1 MTSPATS
8 VLECIYQHEKNL
20 ADKIFLTQPVG
31 GGKVLDYT
39 WAQTVDQS
47 RRMAAHLK
55 TLGLPHGAK
64 VALLSKNC
72 AHFFMAE
79 MAIWMAGYTTVAIF
93 PTESA
98 DTVKFVLQH
107 SESSLLFVGK
117 LDEWHKQAPGVPENM
132 PRIAL
137 PLAPA
142 TPYDSWD
149 SIIARTAPLQG
160 DVLRDDNDLAMIIY
174 TSGTTGFPKGVMH
187 SQRSYVLTAEAFV
200 HRMYLQS
207 DERLMCVLPLFLYL
221 LFAKDQRAGA
231 ALLLGVLGMTD
242 WVDGWFARKFNQVS
256 PFGAVFDPT
265 VDRVLFVVSAI
276 SVLIDGA
283 VPLWFCIA
291 ILVREIAVGAM
302 MVVGTLM
309 GMERFPVSNNGKWY
323 TFLLMMAV
331 PFLLLAGS
339 SHVTADFGRV
349 VGWLCAIPG
358 LVLSYYT
365 AVTYVP
371 IVRANLRKG
380 RAAKTL
386 R

>member
-1 MTSPATS
+1 MLS
-8 VLECIYQHEKNL
+8 VPNFITL
-20 ADKIFLTQPVG
+20 A
-31 GGKVLDYT
+31 
-39 WAQTVDQS
+39 
-47 RRMAAHLK
+47 
-55 TLGLPHGAK
+55 
-64 VALLSKNC
+64 
-72 AHFFMAE
+72 
-79 MAIWMAGYTTVAIF
+79 
-93 PTESA
+93 
-98 DTVKFVLQH
+98 
-107 SESSLLFVGK
+107 
-117 LDEWHKQAPGVPENM
+117 
-132 PRIAL
+132 
-137 PLAPA
+137 
-142 TPYDSWD
+142 
-149 SIIARTAPLQG
+149 
-160 DVLRDDNDLAMIIY
+160 
-174 TSGTTGFPKGVMH
+174 
-187 SQRSYVLTAEAFV
+187 
-200 HRMYLQS
+200 
-207 DERLMCVLPLFLYL
+207 RLCVLPLFLYL

-291 ILVREIAVGAM
+291 ILVREIAVGTM

>member
-1 MTSPATS
+1 
-8 VLECIYQHEKNL
+8 
-20 ADKIFLTQPVG
+20 
-31 GGKVLDYT
+31 
-39 WAQTVDQS
+39 
-47 RRMAAHLK
+47 
-55 TLGLPHGAK
+55 
-64 VALLSKNC
+64 
-72 AHFFMAE
+72 
-79 MAIWMAGYTTVAIF
+79 
-93 PTESA
+93 
-98 DTVKFVLQH
+98 
-107 SESSLLFVGK
+107 
-117 LDEWHKQAPGVPENM
+117 
-132 PRIAL
+132 
-137 PLAPA
+137 
-142 TPYDSWD
+142 
-149 SIIARTAPLQG
+149 
-160 DVLRDDNDLAMIIY
+160 
-174 TSGTTGFPKGVMH
+174 
-187 SQRSYVLTAEAFV
+187 
-200 HRMYLQS
+200 
-207 DERLMCVLPLFLYL
+207 
-221 LFAKDQRAGA
+221 
-231 ALLLGVLGMTD
+231 MTD
-242 WVDGWFARKFNQVS
+242 WVDGWFARRFNQVS

-371 IVRANLRKG
+371 IVQANLRKG

>member
-1 MTSPATS
+1 MWTGMLS
-8 VLECIYQHEKNL
+8 VPNFITL
-20 ADKIFLTQPVG
+20 A
-31 GGKVLDYT
+31 
-39 WAQTVDQS
+39 
-47 RRMAAHLK
+47 
-55 TLGLPHGAK
+55 
-64 VALLSKNC
+64 
-72 AHFFMAE
+72 
-79 MAIWMAGYTTVAIF
+79 
-93 PTESA
+93 
-98 DTVKFVLQH
+98 
-107 SESSLLFVGK
+107 
-117 LDEWHKQAPGVPENM
+117 
-132 PRIAL
+132 
-137 PLAPA
+137 
-142 TPYDSWD
+142 
-149 SIIARTAPLQG
+149 
-160 DVLRDDNDLAMIIY
+160 
-174 TSGTTGFPKGVMH
+174 
-187 SQRSYVLTAEAFV
+187 
-200 HRMYLQS
+200 
-207 DERLMCVLPLFLYL
+207 RLCVLPLFLYL

-231 ALLLGVLGMTD
+231 ALLLGGLGMTD